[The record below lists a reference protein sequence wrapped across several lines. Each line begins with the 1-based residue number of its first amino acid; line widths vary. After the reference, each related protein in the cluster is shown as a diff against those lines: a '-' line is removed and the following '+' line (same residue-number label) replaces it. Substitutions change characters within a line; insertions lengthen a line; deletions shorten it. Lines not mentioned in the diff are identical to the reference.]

1 MLFLKGLE
9 CPTQYFDWADSRSD
23 EEMRAA
29 PPCAG
34 ASSPGNKR
42 VSRLFPGITEAQ
54 NAVICSEADQLFLR
68 RREVGLAMIHS
79 APEALH
85 FDLNRVKLAIV

>member
-23 EEMRAA
+23 GGLRAA
-29 PPCAG
+29 PPCAE
-34 ASSPGNKR
+34 
-42 VSRLFPGITEAQ
+42 V
-54 NAVICSEADQLFLR
+54 NAEADRLPWR
-68 RREVGLAMIHS
+68 RRGISLAMIHS

>member
-9 CPTQYFDWADSRSD
+9 CPTQYFDGADSRSD
-23 EEMRAA
+23 AGMRAA

-34 ASSPGNKR
+34 AN
-42 VSRLFPGITEAQ
+42 
-54 NAVICSEADQLFLR
+54 SEADPLPGR

-79 APEALH
+79 APEAIH

>member
-9 CPTQYFDWADSRSD
+9 CPTQYFDWVDSRSD
-23 EEMRAA
+23 GGMRAA
-29 PPCAG
+29 PPCAEV
-34 ASSPGNKR
+34 N
-42 VSRLFPGITEAQ
+42 
-54 NAVICSEADQLFLR
+54 SEAAPLPGR
-68 RREVGLAMIHS
+68 RREVGLTMIHS